1 MEISNYTVVISSIVV
16 ISGWIVN
23 NILSRR
29 HEIAK
34 KRLEYRLETLHSF
47 IPVYLSL
54 KNSSKP
60 FDDDKELNKK
70 FNETSINFQLY
81 GFQDEIK
88 LLDTCQNAIMKNNG
102 TEATVALNKL
112 IILIKGRLRNELKL
126 PKLK

>member
-16 ISGWIVN
+16 MTGWVVN
-23 NILSRR
+23 NILKRR
-29 HEIAK
+29 DEIAK

-70 FNETSINFQLY
+70 FNEASINFQLY
-81 GFQDEIK
+81 GFQDEID
-88 LLDTCQNAIMKNNG
+88 LLSTCQNAIIKNNG
-102 TEATVALNKL
+102 TDATIALNKL
-112 IILIKGRLRNELKL
+112 IILIKSRLRNELKL